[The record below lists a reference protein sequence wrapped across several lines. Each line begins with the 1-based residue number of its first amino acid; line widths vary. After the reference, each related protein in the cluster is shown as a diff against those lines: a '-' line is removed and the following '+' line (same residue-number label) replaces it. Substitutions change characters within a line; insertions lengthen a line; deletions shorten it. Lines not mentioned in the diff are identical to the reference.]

1 MIDLRSDTITPP
13 TKEMRELMASAIV
26 GDDVYGDD
34 PTVIKLE
41 ELISKILGKEAA
53 LFVPSGTFGNQLAIM
68 THTKRGDEILLDDG
82 SHILLYE
89 AGGAAV
95 LSGVQTRNF
104 STKEGYIEPI
114 MIKNMIRS
122 EDVHFPDTGLICL
135 ENARS
140 NGTLISLK
148 NMEEIQNVAKEKN
161 IPIHLDGARY
171 FNASNALNVDY
182 KQLASC
188 VDSVSICLSKGL
200 CAPIG
205 SLLVGSEKFI
215 QKAKRYR
222 KLMGGGLRQVGVIAA
237 PAIYALENLLDRTN
251 DDNKNAKYL
260 AQLLEKIP
268 QITLHKDKLNINML
282 FFQISKKV
290 IKSEDFQ
297 KKLLDKGIKISIGL
311 YADEQ
316 QYRVLTHYYV
326 TKKDIEYVAKSIKN
340 IISKGT

>member
-1 MIDLRSDTITPP
+1 
-13 TKEMRELMASAIV
+13 
-26 GDDVYGDD
+26 
-34 PTVIKLE
+34 
-41 ELISKILGKEAA
+41 
-53 LFVPSGTFGNQLAIM
+53 M

-104 STKEGYIEPI
+104 STKEGYIEPT

-282 FFQISKKV
+282 FSKYQ
-290 IKSEDFQ
+290 KS
-297 KKLLDKGIKISIGL
+297 
-311 YADEQ
+311 
-316 QYRVLTHYYV
+316 
-326 TKKDIEYVAKSIKN
+326 N
-340 IISKGT
+340 